1 MPANRMIASTAV
13 AVLLLAA
20 AGAAVAGD
28 TYVVDPVHS
37 YVGFKVKHMMVTNV
51 KGTFDTFEGTIDL
64 DPADP
69 TKSSVTFSIDV
80 ASINTKNEKRD
91 THLRTGDFFDVEHH
105 PKITFKSK
113 RVEKREGGYTAVG
126 DLTIR
131 GVTKE
136 VALPFVLNGPVTNP
150 WGQVV
155 IGVEVDDI
163 TVDRHDF
170 GVSWNNALEAG
181 GLVVG
186 DEVTI
191 QLQAEAAKQ

>member
-1 MPANRMIASTAV
+1 MIAGAAVST
-13 AVLLLAA
+13 LLLAA

-37 YVGFKVKHMMVTNV
+37 YVGFQVKHMMVTNV

-105 PKITFKSK
+105 PQITFKSK
-113 RVEKREGGYTAVG
+113 RIEKREGGYTAVG

-136 VALPFVLNGPVTNP
+136 VALPFVLNGPVANP

-181 GLVVG
+181 GFVVG